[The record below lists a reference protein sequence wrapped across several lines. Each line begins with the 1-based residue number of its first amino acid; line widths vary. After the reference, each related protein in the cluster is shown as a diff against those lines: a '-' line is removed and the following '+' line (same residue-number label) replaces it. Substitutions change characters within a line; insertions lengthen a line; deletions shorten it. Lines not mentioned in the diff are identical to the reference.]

1 MSKSVL
7 PTLGNLAWAPVT
19 SVEEVE
25 IFDRFNGVPSLGVF
39 RTGGQSHLFWRV
51 LGYTGDISL
60 WLYVPLSDGDEEALE
75 DDEGPSLL
83 DGIVYHSPRQ
93 RYVTV
98 GVANYYRLLFER
110 EWSIP
115 AEAKRGEILRSLI
128 EDVTAALQLAI
139 DEDLPASRREDF
151 KKAREAVRH
160 LVAC

>member
-7 PTLGNLAWAPVT
+7 PKLGNLAWAPIT

-25 IFDRFNGVPSLGVF
+25 IFDRYNGVPTLGVF
-39 RTGGQSHLFWRV
+39 RTGSVAHLFWRV

-60 WLYVPLSDGDEEALE
+60 WLYVPLSDGDEQALD
-75 DDEGPSLL
+75 DDEGPGLL

-98 GVANYYRLLFER
+98 GVADFNRLIFER

-115 AEAKRGEILRSLI
+115 AEAKRGEILHSLV
-128 EDVTAALQLAI
+128 EDVAAALQFAI
-139 DEDLPASRREDF
+139 EEGFPASRRENYR
-151 KKAREAVRH
+151 KAQEAVRH

>member
-1 MSKSVL
+1 M
-7 PTLGNLAWAPVT
+7 PVT

-25 IFDRFNGVPSLGVF
+25 IFDRHNGVPSLGVF
-39 RTGGQSHLFWRV
+39 RTGSQSHLFWRA

-60 WLYVPLSDGDEEALE
+60 WLYVPLSDGDEETLE
-75 DDEGPSLL
+75 DDEGPGPLEE
-83 DGIVYHSPRQ
+83 IVYHSPRQ

-110 EWSIP
+110 EWIIP
-115 AEAKRGEILRSLI
+115 VEAKHGQIVHSLI

-139 DEDLPASRREDF
+139 DEGLPASRRADF